1 MNAVS
6 TFLSDRIIYIY
17 FFYGLAFFSLG
28 LALQVTARRQSAFR
42 FAVAIMP
49 LALFGYLHG
58 AHEWLE
64 MFMVME
70 RRAGA
75 VIPPAVDVVRL
86 ALLVTSFLAL
96 IAFSARLDAPA
107 GCSTLRRYRAVWI
120 LAALWVGALI
130 VIGVATQ
137 TAGSA
142 WIDLGDVL
150 ARYILAVPGALLA
163 ARALMTQQRTFRAE
177 NLFRFGRDLIWCAVV
192 LVLYGAV
199 SQLFVRP
206 LDLPPASFLNSGT
219 FLAWFGIPVQLF
231 RTVLAI
237 LLTVY
242 MVRVL
247 RVFDVENRRRL
258 DEAGRMRIEAQSDAL
273 ATERRNLE
281 AIAEL
286 NHELRV
292 TTRELALVVELANL
306 LGMPMPLHE
315 KLADVLA
322 RIVDSL
328 HSTDAGLILL
338 ADTESSRLHV
348 AARTGFINLSG
359 DAAAG
364 SRYDET
370 LALAERSVA
379 ERQALCR
386 HADDQVLA
394 MAAEFEMLEQL
405 CRAYASPT
413 ITIALP
419 LATDEHV
426 IGSLALARARDAE
439 DSLTAEELQLLT
451 GIAHQLGLSIHNA
464 RLSQQARQREERLA
478 EMLRAV
484 VSAQESERQRIARE
498 LHDATGQTLTAIAL
512 GLRGTQTLAAGTR
525 RFPSQQLAELE
536 GFATT
541 ALGELRQIIADLRP
555 PQLDELGLAAALR
568 WYAQE
573 FSTRHKL
580 TVHFDVEG
588 TPEPLPG
595 EYEIVLFRTTQ
606 EALTNVAKHAAA
618 QTVIVTLS
626 YTPSHVSIRVE
637 DDGRGFPSSAF
648 ESTAPTAGAA
658 GWGLLG
664 IRERAVLLGGR
675 SRVESRVDQGTA
687 VYVEVPRPNHQAQP
701 HESSPLHPDGQTGAE
716 T

>member
-163 ARALMTQQRTFRAE
+163 ARALMTQQRTFRAQ

-258 DEAGRMRIEAQSDAL
+258 DEAGAHAHRGAERCAGHGTAQL
-273 ATERRNLE
+273 GGHRR
-281 AIAEL
+281 
-286 NHELRV
+286 
-292 TTRELALVVELANL
+292 VEPRA
-306 LGMPMPLHE
+306 
-315 KLADVLA
+315 
-322 RIVDSL
+322 
-328 HSTDAGLILL
+328 AG
-338 ADTESSRLHV
+338 DD
-348 AARTGFINLSG
+348 ARTGVGGGTGQSTGHAHAAPRKAGRRARASWTASTPPTQGSFCLPTRR
-359 DAAAG
+359 AAG
-364 SRYDET
+364 CTSR
-370 LALAERSVA
+370 
-379 ERQALCR
+379 
-386 HADDQVLA
+386 
-394 MAAEFEMLEQL
+394 
-405 CRAYASPT
+405 RAPA
-413 ITIALP
+413 
-419 LATDEHV
+419 
-426 IGSLALARARDAE
+426 
-439 DSLTAEELQLLT
+439 SLT
-451 GIAHQLGLSIHNA
+451 
-464 RLSQQARQREERLA
+464 
-478 EMLRAV
+478 
-484 VSAQESERQRIARE
+484 
-498 LHDATGQTLTAIAL
+498 
-512 GLRGTQTLAAGTR
+512 
-525 RFPSQQLAELE
+525 
-536 GFATT
+536 
-541 ALGELRQIIADLRP
+541 
-555 PQLDELGLAAALR
+555 
-568 WYAQE
+568 
-573 FSTRHKL
+573 
-580 TVHFDVEG
+580 
-588 TPEPLPG
+588 
-595 EYEIVLFRTTQ
+595 
-606 EALTNVAKHAAA
+606 
-618 QTVIVTLS
+618 
-626 YTPSHVSIRVE
+626 
-637 DDGRGFPSSAF
+637 
-648 ESTAPTAGAA
+648 
-658 GWGLLG
+658 
-664 IRERAVLLGGR
+664 
-675 SRVESRVDQGTA
+675 
-687 VYVEVPRPNHQAQP
+687 
-701 HESSPLHPDGQTGAE
+701 
-716 T
+716 

>member
-1 MNAVS
+1 M
-6 TFLSDRIIYIY
+6 
-17 FFYGLAFFSLG
+17 
-28 LALQVTARRQSAFR
+28 
-42 FAVAIMP
+42 
-49 LALFGYLHG
+49 
-58 AHEWLE
+58 
-64 MFMVME
+64 
-70 RRAGA
+70 
-75 VIPPAVDVVRL
+75 
-86 ALLVTSFLAL
+86 
-96 IAFSARLDAPA
+96 
-107 GCSTLRRYRAVWI
+107 
-120 LAALWVGALI
+120 
-130 VIGVATQ
+130 
-137 TAGSA
+137 
-142 WIDLGDVL
+142 
-150 ARYILAVPGALLA
+150 
-163 ARALMTQQRTFRAE
+163 
-177 NLFRFGRDLIWCAVV
+177 
-192 LVLYGAV
+192 
-199 SQLFVRP
+199 
-206 LDLPPASFLNSGT
+206 
-219 FLAWFGIPVQLF
+219 
-231 RTVLAI
+231 
-237 LLTVY
+237 
-242 MVRVL
+242 
-247 RVFDVENRRRL
+247 
-258 DEAGRMRIEAQSDAL
+258 
-273 ATERRNLE
+273 
-281 AIAEL
+281 
-286 NHELRV
+286 
-292 TTRELALVVELANL
+292 
-306 LGMPMPLHE
+306 
-315 KLADVLA
+315 
-322 RIVDSL
+322 DSL

-359 DAAAG
+359 DATAG

-405 CRAYASPT
+405 CRLRQPDHHHRPAPG
-413 ITIALP
+413 
-419 LATDEHV
+419 HRR
-426 IGSLALARARDAE
+426 ARHRQPGAGPERDAE

-588 TPEPLPG
+588 IPEPLPG

-664 IRERAVLLGGR
+664 IRERAVLLGGS